1 MLSLVA
7 LPVETQLE
15 IFTRCT
21 YESLKQLQVRRRVT
35 ATHDSYIFSC

>member
-7 LPVETQLE
+7 LPVEIQLE

-21 YESLKQLQVRRRVT
+21 YASLKQLQVRAPRRRADMVLLPGQ
-35 ATHDSYIFSC
+35 